1 MYKKEEKIICPS
13 CKIELEKL
21 LKANLV
27 DEEKLK
33 IFKNPRRILEAHFP
47 IIRDD
52 GKIEIIEAFRVLY
65 NGDRGP
71 GKGGIRFHQEVNLSE
86 VSELAFIMSLKNSLA
101 DLDFGGAKGGVKINP
116 RDYSKIELEKISRGY
131 VREFFNY
138 LGPQIDVP
146 APDVNTTPEIMGWM
160 MDEYDKLAGSKNPAF
175 ITGKKIEDG
184 GSEGRDKSTA
194 MGAFYIIQER
204 YKEVENKKEIKIA
217 IQGFGNAGGTI
228 AILLHNAGY
237 TVVAVSDSKT
247 GIYNSEGLDIEKI
260 YNFVYGGERK
270 RRLSEIQDEEKISN
284 EKLLEL
290 EVDILIP
297 AALGDVI
304 NFENAAQ
311 IQAKEIVELANGPI
325 SPRAE
330 EILLAK
336 NISIIPDLLANAG
349 GVIVSVFE
357 WEQNLKGEHWSLE
370 EVNQKLKDKILKAYF
385 EVKSLAEEK
394 ELPWRLAA
402 HKIAI
407 DRIVEKSEIFKK

>member
-1 MYKKEEKIICPS
+1 MYTEKDKVICPA
-13 CKIELEKL
+13 CKSELEKL
-21 LKANLV
+21 HNTNLV

-65 NGDRGP
+65 NGNRGP
-71 GKGGIRFHQEVNLSE
+71 GKGGIRFHQDVNLSE

-101 DLDFGGAKGGVKINP
+101 DLNFGGAKGGVKINP
-116 RDYSKIELEKISRGY
+116 RDYSKTELEKISRGY
-131 VREFFNY
+131 VKEFFNY

-160 MDEYDKLAGSKNPAF
+160 MDEYDKITESKNPAF

-194 MGAFYIIQER
+194 MGAFYIIQEK
-204 YKEVENKKEIKIA
+204 YKEVKNKQEIKIA
-217 IQGFGNAGGTI
+217 VQGFGNAGGTI
-228 AILLHNAGY
+228 ALLLHNIGY
-237 TVVAVSDSKT
+237 TVIAVSDSKT

-260 YNFVYGGERK
+260 YNFVYREERK
-270 RRLSEIQDEEKISN
+270 KRLSEIQDEEKISN

-304 NFENAAQ
+304 TFENAER
-311 IQAKEIVELANGPI
+311 IKTKEIVELANGPV

-330 EILLAK
+330 EILLEK

-357 WEQNLKGEHWSLE
+357 WEQNLKNEHWSLE

-385 EVKSLAEEK
+385 EVKSLAEERQ
-394 ELPWRLAA
+394 LPWRLAA

-407 DRIVEKSEIFKK
+407 DRILEKNK